1 MKKVPRLLTMVL
13 SLSLLGAATVA
24 ASSMWGDYEGFAKA
38 RVLINNEEASF
49 GSDGAPAFLIK
60 GNTVFPVRA
69 LSDSLHALVKWDN
82 SAKTISIIKPNVHMF
97 VAKKVN
103 DDYSIKQPFGGVK
116 KGDRLDF
123 AVFAQVD
130 SLETPFHSF
139 KISIET
145 PNGEQAVGAH
155 EKVVGGQKE
164 NFWYPWPFS
173 VTFSEAGNYKVK
185 FAIKLEEGGNYVTV
199 SEKVILS
206 E

>member
-13 SLSLLGAATVA
+13 SLSLFGAATVA

-38 RVLINNEEASF
+38 RVLINNEEAAF
-49 GSDGAPAFLIK
+49 SDGAPAFLIK
-60 GNTVFPVRA
+60 GSTVFPVRT
-69 LSDSLHALVKWDN
+69 LSESLHALVKWDN
-82 SAKTISIIKPNVHMF
+82 SAKTISIFKPNVHMF

-145 PNGEQAVGAH
+145 PSGDEAVTAH

-173 VTFSEAGNYKVK
+173 VTFSEAGKYKVK
-185 FAIKLEEGGNYVTV
+185 FAIKLSEGSDYVVV
-199 SEKVILS
+199 SEKAILS